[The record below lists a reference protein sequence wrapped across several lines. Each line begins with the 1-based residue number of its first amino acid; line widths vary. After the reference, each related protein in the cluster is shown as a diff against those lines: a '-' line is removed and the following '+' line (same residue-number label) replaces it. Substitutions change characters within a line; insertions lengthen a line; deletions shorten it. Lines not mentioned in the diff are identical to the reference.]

1 MDISVLGI
9 EGAVKAALCAQPLS
23 DEKPLFLAEV
33 ALFGWFTF
41 FALVYG
47 SAVLA
52 GWLPTIIETAVGV
65 MLVVG
70 PLVLGLLHR
79 RIRIE
84 AAKGP
89 DALYRKRIAAS
100 R

>member
-1 MDISVLGI
+1 MR
-9 EGAVKAALCAQPLS
+9 AAFWRFAHSHYQTK
-23 DEKPLFLAEV
+23 KPLLLAEV
-33 ALFGWFTF
+33 AMFVWFTF

-47 SAVLA
+47 SAMLA
-52 GWLPTIIETAVGV
+52 GWLPTIIEIVVGV

-70 PLVLGLLHR
+70 PLALGLLHR

-89 DALYRKRIAAS
+89 DALYRKRIAAN